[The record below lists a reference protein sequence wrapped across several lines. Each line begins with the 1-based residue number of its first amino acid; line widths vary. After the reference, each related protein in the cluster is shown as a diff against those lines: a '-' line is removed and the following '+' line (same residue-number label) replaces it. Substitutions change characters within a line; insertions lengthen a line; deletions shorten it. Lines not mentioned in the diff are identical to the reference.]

1 MELAMSAIYFE
12 DVKLGDMLRFGPLT
26 VDRDEVIA
34 FASQYD
40 FQPFHLSDEAAATTH
55 FGRVAASGWHT
66 LALYMKMFL
75 TEVQKS
81 GWQEASLGGIGIDE
95 LRWLRPV
102 YPGDTLHG
110 TAEVIEKSASKS
122 RPEMGIVKS
131 RILMFNQG
139 DEAVLSMIPITMT
152 RTRIG
157 MA

>member
-1 MELAMSAIYFE
+1 
-12 DVKLGDMLRFGPLT
+12 
-26 VDRDEVIA
+26 
-34 FASQYD
+34 
-40 FQPFHLSDEAAATTH
+40 
-55 FGRVAASGWHT
+55 
-66 LALYMKMFL
+66 MKMFL

-131 RILMFNQG
+131 RILMFNQK